1 MDVSC
6 YPAVGENFS
15 ALVGEN
21 LRTIMEKNKIKNPE
35 MAELLNLSVA
45 QVKRIK
51 KGTSL
56 LKAEHAWIIC
66 KKYGICIQ
74 CLYLRK
80 E

>member
-35 MAELLNLSVA
+35 MMMLGKKNLP
-45 QVKRIK
+45 KR
-51 KGTSL
+51 
-56 LKAEHAWIIC
+56 
-66 KKYGICIQ
+66 
-74 CLYLRK
+74 
-80 E
+80 